1 MSKEK
6 RNRRSKMTGLL
17 GNKVNKLAS
26 NIYFFDLGGVMSFYF
41 RVLADDIIQSNR
53 ESFNIMANDYIV
65 FFLFQDHP
73 T

>member
-1 MSKEK
+1 MIGLVD
-6 RNRRSKMTGLL
+6 SKM
-17 GNKVNKLAS
+17 NKLAR
-26 NIYFFDLGGVMSFYF
+26 NLYFFDLGGVMFYYF
-41 RVLADDIIQSNR
+41 RVLAADIIQSNR